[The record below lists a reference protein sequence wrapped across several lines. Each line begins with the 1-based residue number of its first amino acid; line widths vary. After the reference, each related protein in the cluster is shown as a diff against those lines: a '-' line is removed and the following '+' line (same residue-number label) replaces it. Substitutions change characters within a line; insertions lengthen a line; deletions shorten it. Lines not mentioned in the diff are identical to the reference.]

1 MPSTEFQAHRG
12 IAPNRAESCWIQGIG
27 IDTEQSWLL
36 ALQASTGLA
45 SHRLTWHRIDTAQSQ
60 PPPAVPHCVQRSTEG
75 HSALRQHSA
84 PEKEMFY
91 SSPLPRVINASR
103 PQPGVNFADAKLT
116 PCGRNYDRRTQS

>member
-1 MPSTEFQAHRG
+1 MKISPAHRAAVPSTEFQAHRHRG

-27 IDTEQSWLL
+27 IDTKQSWLL

-60 PPPAVPHCVQRSTEG
+60 PAVPHCVQRCTEG

-84 PEKEMFY
+84 P
-91 SSPLPRVINASR
+91 SR
-103 PQPGVNFADAKLT
+103 IAGTERHIVLEEVHDGGQQEAGN
-116 PCGRNYDRRTQS
+116 Q